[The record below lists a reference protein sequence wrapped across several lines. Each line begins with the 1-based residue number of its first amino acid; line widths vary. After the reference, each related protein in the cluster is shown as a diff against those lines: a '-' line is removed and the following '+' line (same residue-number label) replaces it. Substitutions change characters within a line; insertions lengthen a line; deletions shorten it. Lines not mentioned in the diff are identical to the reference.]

1 MNFDYLK
8 SAVLSYQLLKS
19 NDNNQTSLL
28 INKLKNLKNDYGRNV
43 TSQKTIDEL
52 LAKKSREDQLLND
65 YEIRMEEYRIK
76 KEKEKQALKDFVF
89 ENALN
94 KK

>member
-1 MNFDYLK
+1 MEYRVLNYQILK
-8 SAVLSYQLLKS
+8 SDDK
-19 NDNNQTSLL
+19 NEIIEL
-28 INKLKNLKNDYGRNV
+28 INKFKNLRYENGRNV
-43 TSQKTIDEL
+43 VYQKTIDEL
-52 LAKKSREDQLLND
+52 LAKKSREDQLFND

-89 ENALN
+89 KNALN